1 MDTKEKIIYESLKL
15 FSVNGYDAV
24 STRMIAKAAGVS
36 DTAMYKHFKGKQDI
50 FDSII
55 NICKERFLHAVEKA
69 DIYHIHWDD
78 VEQICLDIFK
88 FQTQDEWTVMFRRLL
103 IIEQFKNPE
112 MSRLYRSFFIDMPV
126 NGQVLLFEKLIKAGY
141 MKPCDPKVLAM
152 ELYAPFF
159 MYHTVHGDSEELL
172 NRLREH
178 VSYFRKNYRTK
189 LCDNV
194 PDGMG
199 EEEK

>member
-1 MDTKEKIIYESLKL
+1 MDTKERIIYESLKL
-15 FSVNGYDAV
+15 FSVNGFDAV

-36 DTAMYKHFKGKQDI
+36 DTAMYKHFKGKRDI

-55 NICKERFLHAVEKA
+55 ELCKKRYLRAVEKA
-69 DIYHIHWDD
+69 DIYHMHWDD
-78 VEQICLDIFK
+78 VEQICLDIFM
-88 FQTQDEWTVMFRRLL
+88 FQTRDEWIVMFRRLL
-103 IIEQFKNPE
+103 VIEQFKNPE

-126 NGQVLLFEKLIKAGY
+126 EGQSMLFTKLMDAGY
-141 MKPCDPKVLAM
+141 MKRRDPKVLSM

-159 MYHTVHGDSEELL
+159 MYHTVNEDYDELL
-172 NRLREH
+172 KNLREH
-178 VSYFRKNYRTK
+178 VTYFRNNYRTK